1 MEYEPG
7 DLRSVAADGE
17 FGVPVLRSLLLHS
30 GESAAE
36 THL

>member
-1 MEYEPG
+1 MEYDPG
-7 DLRSVAADGE
+7 DLRSVAAGGE

-30 GESAAE
+30 GESATQ